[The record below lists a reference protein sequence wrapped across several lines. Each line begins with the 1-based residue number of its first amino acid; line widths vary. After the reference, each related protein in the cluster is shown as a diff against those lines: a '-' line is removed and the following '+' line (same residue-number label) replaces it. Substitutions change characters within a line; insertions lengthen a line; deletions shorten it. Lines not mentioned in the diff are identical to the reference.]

1 MLEDLDKKA
10 GISIHL
16 MDHEIKE
23 LTEYYKY
30 RVKEEKGK
38 QKVFVF
44 VTGIV
49 DKSDNGDN
57 HQHIYSI
64 AE

>member
-1 MLEDLDKKA
+1 LEDLDKKA

-30 RVKEEKGK
+30 CVKEEKK
-38 QKVFVF
+38 KN
-44 VTGIV
+44 I
-49 DKSDNGDN
+49 
-57 HQHIYSI
+57 
-64 AE
+64 